1 MAISVVVLGGCFNVK
16 EYGYVVKQNSEFRTE
31 NEGLKK
37 KAAVLEKENIEL
49 KEQVKTLSGVKDNF
63 RYDNLN
69 RPEAIELYR
78 LTGIY
83 SAGKEG
89 AKELL
94 VYIIPR
100 DAKGDAIKAAGNMT
114 VQLWNLAGSSE
125 GAMTAQW
132 EVPADKLK
140 GDWGVSM
147 LSAYYRLTFDL
158 PADLPASEYMVK
170 ISFTDFVTG
179 KVLTTTGPA
188 PLK

>member
-1 MAISVVVLGGCFNVK
+1 MAICVLAMGGCFNVK

-37 KAAVLEKENIEL
+37 KAAALEKENLVL
-49 KEQVKTLSGVKDNF
+49 KEQVKNLSGVNDNF

-83 SAGKEG
+83 ARGKDG

-100 DAKGDAIKAAGNMT
+100 DTKGDAIKAAGNMT

-125 GAMTAQW
+125 DAMTAQW
-132 EVPADKLK
+132 EVQADKLK
-140 GDWGVSM
+140 GYWGVSM
-147 LSAYYRLTFDL
+147 LSGYYRLKFDL

-170 ISFTDFVTG
+170 IGFTDFISG
-179 KVLTTTGPA
+179 KLLTTTGPA